1 MGEGELRDSG
11 SRLKPQ
17 LFAVTIEGALSMKA
31 FNLSV
36 VISAILAASGATAAT
51 ASPTLDSVKAGSY
64 AVDSYHT
71 EIGFSLSHFG
81 FTNYSG
87 LFSGATGSLHLDPAN
102 LGAMKLDVSIP
113 VQSIQT
119 TVAVLTDE
127 LKGDKWFNVAKFP
140 QATFTSTNV
149 TVGNNGGVT
158 IAGNFTLHG
167 VTKPVVL
174 HAHLV
179 GAGVNPIDKAYTVG
193 FQASGTIKRSDF
205 GVSLYA
211 PAVGDEVELSI
222 AGAFELH
229 G

>member
-1 MGEGELRDSG
+1 
-11 SRLKPQ
+11 
-17 LFAVTIEGALSMKA
+17 MKT
-31 FNLSV
+31 FNLSM
-36 VISAILAASGATAAT
+36 IIGAILAASVAMAAT
-51 ASPTLDSVKAGSY
+51 PVPTLDSVKAGTY
-64 AVDSYHT
+64 AVESYHT
-71 EIGFSLSHFG
+71 EVGFSLSHFG
-81 FTNYSG
+81 FTSYSG
-87 LFSGATGSLHLDPAN
+87 LFSGATGSLHLDPGN
-102 LGAMKLDVSIP
+102 LAATRLDVSIP

-119 TVAVLTDE
+119 TVPVLTDE
-127 LKGDKWFNVAKFP
+127 LRGEKWFDVAKFP

-149 TVGNNGGVT
+149 SVAGNGEVT

-167 VTKPVVL
+167 VTKLIVL

-211 PAVGDEVELSI
+211 PALGDDVELSI